1 MESWEEVV
9 NEHGPPAFQAAWRIL
24 RHPQDCE
31 DVVQEVFIE
40 AHRVYSQSK
49 VKHWRAFFVRL
60 ATCRALDA
68 LRRRRSFSEFEPA
81 LLSSRSVGPEENAM
95 VEEAEMQIRAL
106 IAGLPP
112 RQAEVFC
119 LSHFEE
125 LSHDEIAQTLQI
137 SANAVSIALHKARLA
152 LRSLVNPQTPG
163 VGNEH
168 D

>member
-1 MESWEEVV
+1 MKSWEQIV

-31 DVVQEVFIE
+31 DVLQEVFFE
-40 AHRVYSQSK
+40 AHRVYSASK
-49 VKHWRAFFVRL
+49 VMHWRAFLVRL

-81 LLSSRSVGPEENAM
+81 LLSSRSSGPEENAM
-95 VEEAEMQIRAL
+95 AEEAEMQIRTL

-112 RQAEVFC
+112 RQSEVFC
-119 LSHFEE
+119 LAHFEE
-125 LSHDEIAQTLQI
+125 LSHDEIAQTLEI
-137 SANAVSIALHKARLA
+137 SVNAVSIALHKARLA
-152 LRSLVNPQTPG
+152 LRSLLNPQTPG
-163 VGNEH
+163 VRNEH

>member
-1 MESWEEVV
+1 
-9 NEHGPPAFQAAWRIL
+9 
-24 RHPQDCE
+24 
-31 DVVQEVFIE
+31 
-40 AHRVYSQSK
+40 
-49 VKHWRAFFVRL
+49 
-60 ATCRALDA
+60 
-68 LRRRRSFSEFEPA
+68 
-81 LLSSRSVGPEENAM
+81 M

>member
-1 MESWEEVV
+1 MKSWGQIV

-31 DVVQEVFIE
+31 DVLQDVFIE
-40 AHRVYSQSK
+40 AHRAYSKSQ
-49 VKHWRAFFVRL
+49 VKHWRAFLVRL
-60 ATCRALDA
+60 ATCRALDS
-68 LRRRRSFSEFEPA
+68 LRRRRSFSEFDPA
-81 LLSSRSVGPEENAM
+81 LLSSRSSGPEENAM

-119 LSHFEE
+119 LAHFEE
-125 LSHDEIAQTLQI
+125 LSHDEIAESLQI
-137 SANAVSIALHKARLA
+137 SVNAVSIALHKARFA

-163 VGNEH
+163 VRNEN